1 MPRNISF
8 ALTIAQFKART
19 KTVTRRMGWED
30 LKPGTIL
37 MGVEKA
43 QGLGKGGKIVRLG
56 PIRVLDVRP
65 ERLTRLVH
73 DPVYGFEEVRKE
85 GCPNGIVVPSIFVAF
100 FCRSHKGC
108 TPDSEVTR
116 IEYEYVEIA

>member
-19 KTVTRRMGWED
+19 KTVTRRMGWAD
-30 LKPGTIL
+30 LEPGTIL

-56 PIRVLDVRP
+56 LIKVVEARP
-65 ERLTRLVH
+65 ESLVRLLAKSDYARLEVARE
-73 DPVYGFEEVRKE
+73 GFPEMTGRE
-85 GCPNGIVVPSIFVAF
+85 FVEF

-108 TPDSEVTR
+108 QPDSSVTR
-116 IEYEYVEIA
+116 IEFQYL